1 MSIANTPSSND
12 FDRLSTPL
20 ARFEALFEAVPLAI
34 AVFDDDLRLIRAND
48 RYRDL
53 TSLAP
58 TQSFARPIYDA
69 FPNALADLTEH
80 IDAVA
85 PGPRPRREHR
95 LPFRHPSG
103 SGRRG
108 RSTPGRR
115 AGRGILLIGADAR
128 VEELRGY

>member
-12 FDRLSTPL
+12 FDRLSTQL

-34 AVFDDDLRLIRAND
+34 AVFDEDLRLIRAND

-69 FPNALADLTEH
+69 FTASMTKAHRMRRIERMKGRTARRVRYASLRLLTPSSKIDLETQ
-80 IDAVA
+80 
-85 PGPRPRREHR
+85 
-95 LPFRHPSG
+95 
-103 SGRRG
+103 
-108 RSTPGRR
+108 
-115 AGRGILLIGADAR
+115 
-128 VEELRGY
+128 